1 MGLKCSVLGH
11 KYGETTVEREREEQ
25 GSEVVITIQE
35 RETCERCGETRIVSE
50 NKEVTAIET
59 PSDIASDLV
68 EDDESESETAA
79 ASDTSE
85 PATDETVGTTDEPD
99 DDGAGS
105 SDGWDSVDDPVEAP
119 GDAGVADGVADDGE
133 AVDPSADD
141 AEIIDDSGESASESD
156 DEGVDVE
163 LDEPTTTVDVPDAEG
178 EEPVTE
184 DETDPEKDD
193 GLILGEEEE
202 TSESADGD
210 RQPGEWPDEP
220 GDDGDDW
227 SPETMPVD
235 TGDDSDVEPVSDNA
249 VTVPEG
255 EFACPEC
262 GFTTEVEST
271 SLREGDFCPECHKG
285 SLITQREE

>member
-35 RETCERCGETRIVSE
+35 RETCERCGNTRIVSE

-68 EDDESESETAA
+68 EDESKSETAEPESPPEDQPADSA
-79 ASDTSE
+79 AE
-85 PATDETVGTTDEPD
+85 PTGEGTER
-99 DDGAGS
+99 
-105 SDGWDSVDDPVEAP
+105 SDGWDSVDDPVKAP
-119 GDAGVADGVADDGE
+119 GEAGVGDDKDDGE

-141 AEIIDDSGESASESD
+141 AEIIDDSDSEGS
-156 DEGVDVE
+156 GDVE
-163 LDEPTTTVDVPDAEG
+163 LDEPTTMVDVPDAEG

-193 GLILGEEEE
+193 GVILGEEEE
-202 TSESADGD
+202 SESAGDD

-220 GDDGDDW
+220 GDDGDGW

-235 TGDDSDVEPVSDNA
+235 TGADDDSSVESTSDSA

-271 SLREGDFCPECHKG
+271 SLRAGDFCPECHKG
-285 SLITQREE
+285 SLITRGEE

>member
-35 RETCERCGETRIVSE
+35 RETCERCGDTRIVSE

-68 EDDESESETAA
+68 EDDEEGDTAA
-79 ASDTSE
+79 ESTSE
-85 PATDETVGTTDEPD
+85 PATDETVEGAGETD
-99 DDGAGS
+99 DDDAGS

-119 GDAGVADGVADDGE
+119 GDTGVNDGVADDGE
-133 AVDPSADD
+133 PVDPSADD
-141 AEIIDDSGESASESD
+141 AEIIDDSGESEAESD
-156 DEGVDVE
+156 EEGVDVE

-193 GLILGEEEE
+193 GLILGEEDEE
-202 TSESADGD
+202 TEPAGGD

-227 SPETMPVD
+227 SPETMPAD
-235 TGDDSDVEPVSDNA
+235 TGDESDVEPVSDNA

>member
-35 RETCERCGETRIVSE
+35 RETCERCGNTRIVSE

-68 EDDESESETAA
+68 EDESESETAETE
-79 ASDTSE
+79 SPPEDE
-85 PATDETVGTTDEPD
+85 PADSAAEPTDEGTER
-99 DDGAGS
+99 
-105 SDGWDSVDDPVEAP
+105 SDGWDSVDDPVKAP
-119 GDAGVADGVADDGE
+119 GDSGVGDNGGDDE
-133 AVDPSADD
+133 PVDPSADD
-141 AEIIDDSGESASESD
+141 AEIIDDSDSEGS
-156 DEGVDVE
+156 GDVE
-163 LDEPTTTVDVPDAEG
+163 LDEPTTTVDVPDAES

-193 GLILGEEEE
+193 GLILGEEAE
-202 TSESADGD
+202 SESTGDD

-220 GDDGDDW
+220 GDDGDGW

-235 TGDDSDVEPVSDNA
+235 SGTDDDSGVESTSDSA

-271 SLREGDFCPECHKG
+271 SLRAGDFCPECHKG
-285 SLITQREE
+285 SLITRGEE

>member
-35 RETCERCGETRIVSE
+35 RETCERCGNTRIVSE

-68 EDDESESETAA
+68 EDEAESETAGTE
-79 ASDTSE
+79 STPEDE
-85 PATDETVGTTDEPD
+85 PTAGTAEATDEGT
-99 DDGAGS
+99 GRSG
-105 SDGWDSVDDPVEAP
+105 GWDSVDDPVETPA
-119 GDAGVADGVADDGE
+119 DAGLGGDSVDDE
-133 AVDPSADD
+133 ETVDPSADD
-141 AEIIDDSGESASESD
+141 AEIIDDGDDSEDESG
-156 DEGVDVE
+156 DVE

-178 EEPVTE
+178 EEPVAG

-193 GLILGEEEE
+193 GLILGEEAE
-202 TSESADGD
+202 SESTGDD

-235 TGDDSDVEPVSDNA
+235 TGTDDDSSVEATSDSA

-262 GFTTEVEST
+262 GFTTGVEST
-271 SLREGDFCPECHKG
+271 SLRAGDFCPECHKG
-285 SLITQREE
+285 SLITRDEE

>member
-35 RETCERCGETRIVSE
+35 RETCERCGNTRIVSE

-68 EDDESESETAA
+68 EDESESETAETE
-79 ASDTSE
+79 SPPEDE
-85 PATDETVGTTDEPD
+85 PADSAVEPTDEGTER
-99 DDGAGS
+99 
-105 SDGWDSVDDPVEAP
+105 SDGWDSVDDPVKAP
-119 GDAGVADGVADDGE
+119 GDSGVGDNGGDDE
-133 AVDPSADD
+133 PVDPSADD
-141 AEIIDDSGESASESD
+141 AEIIDDSDSEGS
-156 DEGVDVE
+156 GDVE
-163 LDEPTTTVDVPDAEG
+163 LDKPTTTVDVPDAES

-193 GLILGEEEE
+193 GLILGEEAE
-202 TSESADGD
+202 SESTGDD

-220 GDDGDDW
+220 GDDGDGW

-235 TGDDSDVEPVSDNA
+235 SGTDDDSGVESTSDSA

-271 SLREGDFCPECHKG
+271 SLRAGDFCPECHKG
-285 SLITQREE
+285 SLITRGEE

>member
-35 RETCERCGETRIVSE
+35 RETCERCGNTRIVSE

-68 EDDESESETAA
+68 EDESESETV
-79 ASDTSE
+79 E
-85 PATDETVGTTDEPD
+85 PESPPTDEPTDSAVESD
-99 DDGAGS
+99 DEGAER
-105 SDGWDSVDDPVEAP
+105 SDSWDSVDDPVETP
-119 GDAGVADGVADDGE
+119 GDSEIGDDVVDDGE
-133 AVDPSADD
+133 PVDPSADD
-141 AEIIDDSGESASESD
+141 AEIIDDSDEEEEES
-156 DEGVDVE
+156 GDVE

-202 TSESADGD
+202 SESADDD

-220 GDDGDDW
+220 GDDGDGW

-235 TGDDSDVEPVSDNA
+235 SGTDDDSDVEPTSDSA

-262 GFTTEVEST
+262 GFTTKVEST
-271 SLREGDFCPECHKG
+271 SLRAGDFCPECHKG
-285 SLITQREE
+285 SLITRGEE

>member
-35 RETCERCGETRIVSE
+35 RETCERCGNTRIVSE

-68 EDDESESETAA
+68 EDESGSETAETESPPEDEPTGSA
-79 ASDTSE
+79 SE
-85 PATDETVGTTDEPD
+85 PTDEGTER
-99 DDGAGS
+99 
-105 SDGWDSVDDPVEAP
+105 SDGWDSVDDPVETP
-119 GDAGVADGVADDGE
+119 DDAGIGDDSVDDGE
-133 AVDPSADD
+133 PVDPSADD
-141 AEIIDDSGESASESD
+141 AEIIDDSDDGEEES
-156 DEGVDVE
+156 GDVE

-202 TSESADGD
+202 SKSARDD

-235 TGDDSDVEPVSDNA
+235 TDDDSSVESTSDSA

-271 SLREGDFCPECHKG
+271 SLRAGDFCPECHKG
-285 SLITQREE
+285 SLITRGEE

>member
-35 RETCERCGETRIVSE
+35 RETCERCGNTRIVSE

-68 EDDESESETAA
+68 EDESESESETAA
-79 ASDTSE
+79 TESPPE
-85 PATDETVGTTDEPD
+85 DEPT
-99 DDGAGS
+99 AGTVEPTNEGTER
-105 SDGWDSVDDPVEAP
+105 SDGWDSVDDPVETPDNAGI
-119 GDAGVADGVADDGE
+119 GDDSVDDGE
-133 AVDPSADD
+133 PVDPSADD
-141 AEIIDDSGESASESD
+141 AEIIDDSD
-156 DEGVDVE
+156 DEEEESGDVE

-202 TSESADGD
+202 SESTGDD
-210 RQPGEWPDEP
+210 RQPGEWPEEP

-235 TGDDSDVEPVSDNA
+235 TGTEDSSSVKPTSDSA

-285 SLITQREE
+285 SLVTRGE